1 MVGQKLVAPRMAKRR
16 LLSRRQKEVF
26 VHCQA
31 EITRETEPR
40 APAVIGSV
48 NSNST
53 AHQNP
58 FYSYSEKNLTKWRYK
73 RTHSGWPHP
82 QAAEQGGSQQA
93 EGLTAEPVDGG
104 GGDAAAA
111 GRRSRR
117 SSVAGR
123 RGSNRPRP
131 RPRRAR
137 SGGVGERRGTQ
148 RPAI

>member
-1 MVGQKLVAPRMAKRR
+1 MEEQAHAFWLATPAGRR
-16 LLSRRQKEVF
+16 
-26 VHCQA
+26 A
-31 EITRETEPR
+31 
-40 APAVIGSV
+40 
-48 NSNST
+48 
-53 AHQNP
+53 
-58 FYSYSEKNLTKWRYK
+58 
-73 RTHSGWPHP
+73 
-82 QAAEQGGSQQA
+82 GGSQQA
-93 EGLTAEPVDGG
+93 EGLTAEPADWG